1 MKLRSTLTG
10 YLHGPFGRLRHGA
23 ACLLLA
29 MAIAP
34 APVCA
39 ASDPSGRTDEQSAAA
54 EQSSVANDALFD
66 AIVHSIRGEKSFQ
79 AFLQEQSRR
88 FAATLTAREALAAM
102 EEGLL
107 TSSEYV
113 DILIERI
120 ESYPELNAFIH
131 LDVEGA
137 RAAAAKADE
146 LRAAGNL
153 MGPLHGLPI
162 VLKDS
167 INTADM
173 PTTAGTPAL
182 ADFQPAAN
190 APVAQALV
198 DAGAIILGKTNL
210 HELSDGF
217 TTKNA
222 FTGPTGNPY
231 DFERIPG
238 GSSGGNGAA
247 LAARFAPLALGEDT
261 AGSVRVPAALTG
273 TMGFRPTTG
282 RYPADGVVPL
292 STSFDTV
299 GPMGRDVRDLALADA
314 VITGDPMG
322 LEPVAVS
329 DLRIG
334 VPEAWFRQN
343 LDSSVEWA
351 FARALRRLER
361 AGATLVPADIP
372 DVGPAEVGGS
382 TFDAF
387 GAVFF
392 FEVLRALPEFL
403 EEYDTGVSFDE
414 LVAMIASPDVAAE
427 FEQNLANPV
436 PEEVYQQVTNELVP
450 FLKSTYMDYLDS
462 NDLDA
467 VIYPTTPV
475 PALPIATNFLET
487 PEGSPVRLGL
497 VYFQNTHYTPVI
509 GAPTLTLPLGQRK
522 DNLPAGG
529 MDIAGR
535 PGDDRRVL
543 AIGHAISRI
552 LPRVRSPVDIKPRPF
567 PL

>member
-1 MKLRSTLTG
+1 MKLLDFFTRSLQLPIRRMNRSVATI
-10 YLHGPFGRLRHGA
+10 
-23 ACLLLA
+23 LLA
-29 MAIAP
+29 MAIVP
-34 APVCA
+34 ALVY
-39 ASDPSGRTDEQSAAA
+39 AA
-54 EQSSVANDALFD
+54 ESTALPASAFSNASRPTSVTNDALLS
-66 AIVHSIRGEKSFQ
+66 AIAQSPKGAKSFES
-79 AFLQEQSRR
+79 FLREQTRR
-88 FAATLTAREALAAM
+88 FVATLTAREALTAM

-120 ESYPELNAFIH
+120 ESYPEINAFIH
-131 LDVEGA
+131 LDIEGA
-137 RAAAAKADE
+137 RAAAEEADK
-146 LRAAGNL
+146 LRSDGEI

-182 ADFQPAAN
+182 ANFQPSAN
-190 APVAQALV
+190 APVVQALV

-231 DFERIPG
+231 DINFISG

-282 RYPADGVVPL
+282 RYPAEGVVPL
-292 STSFDTV
+292 STSLDTV

-314 VITGDPMG
+314 VITGDAIG
-322 LEPVAVS
+322 LEPVAVA

-343 LDSSVEWA
+343 LDFSVEWA
-351 FARALRRLER
+351 FARALRRIER

-372 DVGPAEVGGS
+372 DVGPAEIGGS

-387 GAVFF
+387 GAIFF
-392 FEVLRALPEFL
+392 FEVPRALPEFL
-403 EEYDTGVSFDE
+403 QEYDTGVSFDQ
-414 LVAMIASPDVAAE
+414 LVDMIASPDVAAE

-436 PEEVYQQVTNELVP
+436 PEAAYQQATNQLVP
-450 FLKSTYMDYLDS
+450 FLKSTYMDYLEA
-462 NDLDA
+462 NDLD
-467 VIYPTTPV
+467 VVVYPTTPI
-475 PALPIATNFLET
+475 PALPIDTNFLET
-487 PEGSPVRLGL
+487 PEGTPLRLGL
-497 VYFQNTHYTPVI
+497 VYFQNTHFTPVI

-529 MDIAGR
+529 IDIAGR
-535 PGDDRRVL
+535 PGDDRRIL
-543 AIGHAISRI
+543 AIGHAISQI
-552 LPRVRSPVDIKPRPF
+552 LPRVRPPMDIRPRPF